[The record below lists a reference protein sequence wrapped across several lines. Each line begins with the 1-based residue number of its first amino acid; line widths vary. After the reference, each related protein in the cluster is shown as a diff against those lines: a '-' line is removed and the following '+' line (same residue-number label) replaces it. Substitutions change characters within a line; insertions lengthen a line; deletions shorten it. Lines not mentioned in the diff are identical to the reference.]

1 MKIDYYKLQLTF
13 GIILFAISIFLFIS
27 FNSYWKYGIFDQ
39 SEIIGDNID
48 FSTTQNTFGG
58 VGAQMSEYLIRIFG
72 VTAYLLISLTVLI
85 GTRIIF
91 SIKKI
96 NILKTITNHIFFIL
110 WIPLVLSICGNNI
123 ISGEIGT
130 TILNILTPLIGF
142 AGIILLLITT
152 LFIFLSLALNL
163 TKNHVLR
170 IQKRISNL
178 CSLVI
183 SRINKMIFLGVP
195 LKIFNYKSSTK
206 NNQNQTTPELVIK
219 KDDNL
224 NIPTNNEKEN
234 SKDSQIIVEAAEDEN
249 IVNQNQIK
257 NNQANINEIEY
268 KFPEL
273 NLLKEY
279 SKNTISI
286 DQEEVENNKKLIED
300 TLKDFKID
308 VKVQRATVGPTIT
321 LYEIIPDEGV
331 RISKIKNLE
340 NDIALR
346 IKAVGVRIIAPL
358 PGKGTVGI
366 EVPNQNP
373 TIVSMKNVIES
384 EKFQTATLELPIA
397 LGKTIANETFII
409 DLTKMPH
416 LLIAGA
422 TGQGKSVGLNTI
434 LCSILYKKHPNDVK
448 FILVDPKKVELT
460 LYNRIENHFLAKLPD
475 NNEAIITD
483 TKSVVKTLK
492 SLCLEMDNRY
502 DLLKKAEVRNIQ
514 EYNKKY
520 KSKMLNSVDGHKF
533 LPYLVLVIDEF
544 ADLIMTAGKEVEIP
558 IARLAQLSRA
568 IGIHL
573 IIATQRPTTNIIT
586 GTIKANF
593 PTRIAFRVIQGI
605 DSKTIL
611 DTVGANQLIGRGDM
625 LISTGSSLSRIQ
637 CAFIDTSE
645 VEKLTDFIGIQD
657 SHSEPFILPIEQN
670 ELHDVSKSNNED
682 RDPLFKEAALLII
695 MHQQGST
702 SMIQRK
708 LKLGYNRAGRI
719 IDQLEDAG
727 VLGPLQGSKG
737 RKVLI
742 ETEEELN
749 ELI

>member
-1 MKIDYYKLQLTF
+1 MKNNYYKLQFTF
-13 GIILFAISIFLFIS
+13 GIILFTISIFLFIS
-27 FNSYWKYGIFDQ
+27 FNSYWKYGVFDQ
-39 SEIIGDNID
+39 SEIIGDNIN
-48 FSTTQNTFGG
+48 FVTTQNTLGG
-58 VGAQMSEYLIRIFG
+58 VGAQMSEYLIRLFG
-72 VTAYLLISLTVLI
+72 ITAYLLISLVLLT
-85 GTRIIF
+85 GLRIVF
-91 SIKKI
+91 SVKKI
-96 NILKTITNHIFFIL
+96 NIVKTTIYHIFFFL
-110 WIPLVLSICGNNI
+110 WIPLLLSICEYDI
-123 ISGEIGT
+123 ISGEIGIT
-130 TILNILTPLIGF
+130 MANKLTPLIGTV
-142 AGIILLLITT
+142 GIILLLITT
-152 LFIFLSLALNL
+152 LFIFLFLGLNL
-163 TKNHVLR
+163 TKNHVVKF
-170 IQKRISNL
+170 QKSISNL
-178 CSLVI
+178 CSSII
-183 SRINKMIFLGVP
+183 STTNKSIFLGVP
-195 LKIFNYKSSTK
+195 LKIFNYKSKAQK
-206 NNQNQTTPELVIK
+206 NQKKIIQEVVI
-219 KDDNL
+219 KDDNT
-224 NIPTNNEKEN
+224 NIKTNNKKDN
-234 SKDSQIIVEAAEDEN
+234 SQESEIIVKVAEDEN
-249 IVNQNQIK
+249 TVNKNKIGVDQNNSNK
-257 NNQANINEIEY
+257 IEY

-273 NLLKEY
+273 DLLKEY
-279 SKNTISI
+279 AENKISI
-286 DQEEVENNKKLIED
+286 DQEEVEDNKKLIED

-373 TIVSMKNVIES
+373 TIVSMKNVIAS
-384 EKFQTATLELPIA
+384 EKFQTANLELPIA

-448 FILVDPKKVELT
+448 FILIDPKKVELT
-460 LYNRIENHFLAKLPD
+460 LYNRIESHFLAKLP
-475 NNEAIITD
+475 NNDEAIITD

-492 SLCLEMDNRY
+492 ALCVEMDNRY

-514 EYNKKY
+514 EYNKKH
-520 KSKMLNSVDGHKF
+520 KSKLLNSAEGHKF

-645 VEKLTDFIGIQD
+645 VEKLTDFISRQD
-657 SHSEPFILPIEQN
+657 SHSETFVLPIDKNEIN
-670 ELHDVSKSNNED
+670 ELSISKNED

-737 RKVLI
+737 RQVLI
-742 ETEEELN
+742 QTEEELN
-749 ELI
+749 QLI

>member
-13 GIILFAISIFLFIS
+13 GIILFTISIFLFIS

-39 SEIIGDNID
+39 SEIISDNID
-48 FSTTQNTFGG
+48 FTTTKNTLGG
-58 VGAQMSEYLIRIFG
+58 VGAQISEYLIRIFG
-72 VTAYLLISLTVLI
+72 ITAYLLISLTLLI
-85 GTRIIF
+85 GIRIVF
-91 SIKKI
+91 SVKKI
-96 NILKTITNHIFFIL
+96 NILKTIINHSFFFL
-110 WIPLVLSICGNNI
+110 WIPLLLSICGSHI
-123 ISGEIGT
+123 MSGEIGT
-130 TILNILTPLIGF
+130 TMSNRLTPNIGVT
-142 AGIILLLITT
+142 GIILLLITT

-163 TKNHVLR
+163 TKNHLLKF
-170 IQKRISNL
+170 QKTIRNL
-178 CSLVI
+178 CASII
-183 SRINKMIFLGVP
+183 SRINNITFLGYP
-195 LKIFNYKSSTK
+195 LKILNYKK
-206 NNQNQTTPELVIK
+206 NKHNKQKKIK
-219 KDDNL
+219 QEE
-224 NIPTNNEKEN
+224 EKIDIKTEN
-234 SKDSQIIVEAAEDEN
+234 AEDEKIIIKAAEDEN
-249 IVNQNQIK
+249 TVNQNHIQDEK
-257 NNQANINEIEY
+257 TNSNEIEY

-279 SKNTISI
+279 AENKISI

-384 EKFQTATLELPIA
+384 EKFQTANLELPIA
-397 LGKTIANETFII
+397 LGKTIANETFVI

-460 LYNRIENHFLAKLPD
+460 LYNKIENHFLAKLPN

-520 KSKMLNSVDGHKF
+520 TSKTLNALEGHKF

-645 VEKLTDFIGIQD
+645 VEKLTDFIGTQN
-657 SHSEPFILPIEQN
+657 SHSESFMLPIDKN
-670 ELHDVSKSNNED
+670 EVNDFSKSNNED

-737 RKVLI
+737 RQGLI
-742 ETEEELN
+742 QTEEELN
-749 ELI
+749 QLI

>member
-1 MKIDYYKLQLTF
+1 MKNNYYKLQFTF
-13 GIILFAISIFLFIS
+13 GIILFTISIFLFIS
-27 FNSYWKYGIFDQ
+27 FNSYWKYGVFDQ
-39 SEIIGDNID
+39 SEIIGDNIN
-48 FSTTQNTFGG
+48 FVTTQNTLGG
-58 VGAQMSEYLIRIFG
+58 VGAQMSEYLIRLFG
-72 VTAYLLISLTVLI
+72 ITAYLLISLVLLT
-85 GTRIIF
+85 GLRIVF
-91 SIKKI
+91 SVKKI
-96 NILKTITNHIFFIL
+96 NIVKTTIYHIFFFL
-110 WIPLVLSICGNNI
+110 WIPLLLSICEYDI
-123 ISGEIGT
+123 ISGEIGIT
-130 TILNILTPLIGF
+130 MANKLTPLIGTV
-142 AGIILLLITT
+142 GIILLLITT
-152 LFIFLSLALNL
+152 LFIFLFLGLNL
-163 TKNHVLR
+163 TKNHVAKF
-170 IQKRISNL
+170 QKSISNL
-178 CSLVI
+178 CSSII
-183 SRINKMIFLGVP
+183 STTNKSIFLGVP
-195 LKIFNYKSSTK
+195 LKIFNYKSKAQK
-206 NNQNQTTPELVIK
+206 NQKKIIQEVVI
-219 KDDNL
+219 KDDNT
-224 NIPTNNEKEN
+224 NIKTNNKKDN
-234 SKDSQIIVEAAEDEN
+234 SQESEIIVKVAEDEN
-249 IVNQNQIK
+249 TVNKNKIGVDQNNSNK
-257 NNQANINEIEY
+257 IEY

-273 NLLKEY
+273 DLLKEY
-279 SKNTISI
+279 AENKISI
-286 DQEEVENNKKLIED
+286 DQEEVEDNKKLIED

-373 TIVSMKNVIES
+373 TIVSMKNVIAS
-384 EKFQTATLELPIA
+384 EKFQTANLELPIA

-448 FILVDPKKVELT
+448 FILIDPKKVELT
-460 LYNRIENHFLAKLPD
+460 LYNRIESHFLAKLP
-475 NNEAIITD
+475 NNDEAIITD

-492 SLCLEMDNRY
+492 ALCVEMDNRY

-514 EYNKKY
+514 EYNKKH
-520 KSKMLNSVDGHKF
+520 KSKLLNSAEGHKF

-645 VEKLTDFIGIQD
+645 VEKLTDFISRQD
-657 SHSEPFILPIEQN
+657 SHSETFVLPIDKNEIN
-670 ELHDVSKSNNED
+670 ELSISKNED

-737 RKVLI
+737 RQVLI
-742 ETEEELN
+742 QTEEELN
-749 ELI
+749 QLI